1 MTGLECLREEMK
13 RRGASD
19 VMIKSASAAMVL
31 DIVAHT
37 NNQIYRQT
45 KEAEDKLEQ
54 LNRAVE
60 YARENKRRAEEEY
73 NHVEKDL
80 LDIRA
85 KIQNGKSQLNAR
97 QQRELADAQAYIQD
111 FNDSLKNCETPDGR
125 DRMRT
130 AQMFVDTVDV
140 HTKYDNTAFIIGLA
154 AILTQG
160 KVNAIGE
167 LKKMNKKIIVPSE
180 LPEWLERPDDDI
192 EELDY

>member
-1 MTGLECLREEMK
+1 
-13 RRGASD
+13 
-19 VMIKSASAAMVL
+19 MIKSASAAMVL

-73 NHVEKDL
+73 NHAEKDL

-140 HTKYDNTAFIIGLA
+140 NTKYDNTAFIIGLA

-167 LKKMNKKIIVPSE
+167 LKKMNKKITVPSE